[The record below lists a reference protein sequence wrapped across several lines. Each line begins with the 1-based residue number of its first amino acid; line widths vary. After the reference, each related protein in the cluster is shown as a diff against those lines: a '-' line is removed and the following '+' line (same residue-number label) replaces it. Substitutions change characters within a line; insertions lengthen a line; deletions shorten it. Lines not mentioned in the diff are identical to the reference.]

1 MAPSTYQLTV
11 LQAEQ
16 KLLSNL
22 IFSQLQ
28 IGGLLQ
34 QLKPNHF
41 SDSRHQ
47 VIYSN
52 MVQLMNG
59 MFPFDAITLKNHL
72 LKNNQLEIAG
82 GFDYVDSLRGTANDD
97 LLNEE
102 YYRVI
107 LAASKKK
114 RLGELGDEL
123 TKCANDPSVNV
134 EDTLNKA
141 ISRLEEIHAD
151 TNRKLVEAFSSVA
164 EKVLYQAL
172 PNLETSLGCQSGF
185 VDLDKITGG
194 FSAGE
199 LIVIAARPAMGKTAF
214 VLSIM
219 MHHCMK
225 LKEPAAYFSLEMS
238 NEQIVTR
245 LLSYH
250 SELDAS
256 RISRKRLEEDEFKRL
271 HVMTEAIND
280 SPLYLAD
287 QSISTIQQIRF
298 LAIRMKRQYG
308 IKLLVIDYL
317 QLIGTQS
324 HRSYNNSRELEIA
337 TITRGLKTLARE
349 LNIPIIIASQLS
361 RAVETRTGDKRPIL
375 SDLRES
381 GAIEQEADKVLLLY
395 RGEYYG
401 IETDY
406 DGQST
411 KDVAE
416 VIVAKNRSGP
426 VSTARLRFIA
436 RHARFENFDEFNSP
450 DRYLDEDIEKRI
462 KNKFKIFDRQSEDNL
477 SIPF

>member
-1 MAPSTYQLTV
+1 
-11 LQAEQ
+11 
-16 KLLSNL
+16 
-22 IFSQLQ
+22 
-28 IGGLLQ
+28 
-34 QLKPNHF
+34 
-41 SDSRHQ
+41 
-47 VIYSN
+47 
-52 MVQLMNG
+52 
-59 MFPFDAITLKNHL
+59 
-72 LKNNQLEIAG
+72 
-82 GFDYVDSLRGTANDD
+82 
-97 LLNEE
+97 
-102 YYRVI
+102 
-107 LAASKKK
+107 
-114 RLGELGDEL
+114 
-123 TKCANDPSVNV
+123 
-134 EDTLNKA
+134 
-141 ISRLEEIHAD
+141 
-151 TNRKLVEAFSSVA
+151 
-164 EKVLYQAL
+164 
-172 PNLETSLGCQSGF
+172 

-219 MHHCMK
+219 MHQCMK

-256 RISRKRLEEDEFKRL
+256 KISRKRLEEDEFKRL

-401 IETDY
+401 IETD
-406 DGQST
+406 
-411 KDVAE
+411 KAP
-416 VIVAKNRSGP
+416 KMWP
-426 VSTARLRFIA
+426 
-436 RHARFENFDEFNSP
+436 
-450 DRYLDEDIEKRI
+450 K
-462 KNKFKIFDRQSEDNL
+462 
-477 SIPF
+477 

>member
-1 MAPSTYQLTV
+1 
-11 LQAEQ
+11 
-16 KLLSNL
+16 
-22 IFSQLQ
+22 
-28 IGGLLQ
+28 
-34 QLKPNHF
+34 
-41 SDSRHQ
+41 
-47 VIYSN
+47 
-52 MVQLMNG
+52 
-59 MFPFDAITLKNHL
+59 
-72 LKNNQLEIAG
+72 
-82 GFDYVDSLRGTANDD
+82 
-97 LLNEE
+97 
-102 YYRVI
+102 
-107 LAASKKK
+107 
-114 RLGELGDEL
+114 
-123 TKCANDPSVNV
+123 
-134 EDTLNKA
+134 
-141 ISRLEEIHAD
+141 
-151 TNRKLVEAFSSVA
+151 
-164 EKVLYQAL
+164 
-172 PNLETSLGCQSGF
+172 
-185 VDLDKITGG
+185 
-194 FSAGE
+194 
-199 LIVIAARPAMGKTAF
+199 
-214 VLSIM
+214 
-219 MHHCMK
+219 
-225 LKEPAAYFSLEMS
+225 
-238 NEQIVTR
+238 
-245 LLSYH
+245 
-250 SELDAS
+250 
-256 RISRKRLEEDEFKRL
+256 
-271 HVMTEAIND
+271 MTEAIND

-401 IETDY
+401 IEMDY